1 MVFPSQKWF
10 SHLKNL
16 VTFSWQTH
24 THFTI
29 IYRSLLSLS
38 SGREMNKCYSTTVLK
53 ILSIEVEV
61 LIENFTKNIN
71 LHQRSAIRI
80 IISYFSANAT
90 PTSATQRQS
99 RQLVGWDCDDGDDDD
114 IESVLDTFT
123 RLSRNSFK
131 EKLLRNVF

>member
-1 MVFPSQKWF
+1 
-10 SHLKNL
+10 
-16 VTFSWQTH
+16 
-24 THFTI
+24 
-29 IYRSLLSLS
+29 
-38 SGREMNKCYSTTVLK
+38 MNKCYSTTVLK